1 MSNGLVAALISFQ
14 STPWPAPLPP
24 FGKNRTFCTPF
35 PPFNMNLPVI
45 QRFAETLQQAAWL
58 SQHPRRCSHSQ
69 LNEIEDGLYRCAICG
84 ERLYADELD

>member
-1 MSNGLVAALISFQ
+1 
-14 STPWPAPLPP
+14 
-24 FGKNRTFCTPF
+24 
-35 PPFNMNLPVI
+35 MNLPVI